1 MAAVSSQ
8 KWNSFYN
15 DPHPMNSNDVLADF
29 NDDEV
34 TSSGK
39 NKVNHWKPWKGRTR
53 CAKDEL
59 QKLILTQTDLL
70 YVHTICIIDR
80 NFGRFLAPKDFK
92 SLLFKGFK

>member
-39 NKVNHWKPWKGRTR
+39 NKVNHLKPWEGRSR

-59 QKLILTQTDLL
+59 QKLILTHTDLL
-70 YVHTICIIDR
+70 YVQTICTIDR
-80 NFGRFLAPKDFK
+80 NFGR